1 MKTSHEDSARRTEE
15 PHKPL
20 ALSLSPESS
29 ALSPLIGLPWIAG
42 ARGPEAYDCWGL
54 FLAVQRQHFGRDL
67 PQIPIDALNLRA
79 VLAAFNGHPERQ
91 RWQPTSAA
99 EEGDAVLMRQSR
111 YPVHIG
117 VWLDIDGGGVLH
129 AVRHAGVVFQT
140 LAALDAHGWRI
151 EGYYR
156 FREPI

>member
-1 MKTSHEDSARRTEE
+1 MTTSNEDSGRRTEE
-15 PHKPL
+15 TRKPL

-54 FLAVQRQHFGRDL
+54 FLAVQGDHFGRDL
-67 PQIPIDALNLRA
+67 PEIPVDALDLRA
-79 VLAAFNGHPERQ
+79 VLDAFTAHPERQ
-91 RWQPTSAA
+91 RWQSVRAA

-129 AVRHAGVVFQT
+129 AVRHSGVVFQT
-140 LAALDAHGWRI
+140 LAALDAHGWHVDSVM
-151 EGYYR
+151 R
-156 FREPI
+156 FKD

>member
-1 MKTSHEDSARRTEE
+1 MSVAAAELTG
-15 PHKPL
+15 
-20 ALSLSPESS
+20 
-29 ALSPLIGLPWIAG
+29 LIGLPWIAG

-54 FLAVQRQHFGRDL
+54 FLAVQRQHFGRVL
-67 PQIPIDALNLRA
+67 PEIPVDALNLRA
-79 VLAAFNGHPERQ
+79 VLDAFNGHPERQ
-91 RWQPTSAA
+91 RWQPVSRA

-151 EGYYR
+151 EGFYR
-156 FREPI
+156 FRDPT

>member
-1 MKTSHEDSARRTEE
+1 M
-15 PHKPL
+15 
-20 ALSLSPESS
+20 
-29 ALSPLIGLPWIAG
+29 
-42 ARGPEAYDCWGL
+42 
-54 FLAVQRQHFGRDL
+54 QRDHFGRDL
-67 PQIPIDALNLRA
+67 PEIPVDALDLRA
-79 VLAAFNGHPERQ
+79 VLDAFSGHPERQ
-91 RWQPTSAA
+91 RWQTVSQP

-117 VWLDIDGGGVLH
+117 VWLNIDGGGVLH

-156 FREPI
+156 FRDPT

>member
-1 MKTSHEDSARRTEE
+1 MTTSHEDSGRRTEE
-15 PHKPL
+15 TRKPL

-42 ARGPEAYDCWGL
+42 ARGPESYDCWGL
-54 FLAVQRQHFGRDL
+54 FLAVQRDHFGRDL
-67 PQIPIDALNLRA
+67 PGIPVDALDLRA
-79 VLAAFNGHPERQ
+79 VLDAFNAHPERQ
-91 RWQPTSAA
+91 RWQTVSQQ

-117 VWLDIDGGGVLH
+117 VWLNIDGGGVLH

-151 EGYYR
+151 EGFYR
-156 FREPI
+156 FRDPT

>member
-1 MKTSHEDSARRTEE
+1 MTPAT
-15 PHKPL
+15 P
-20 ALSLSPESS
+20 SLSTRTS
-29 ALSPLIGLPWIAG
+29 ALSTLIGLPWVAG

-54 FLAVQRQHFGRDL
+54 FLTVQRQQFGRDL
-67 PQIPIDALNLRA
+67 PEIPVDALDLRA
-79 VLAAFNGHPERQ
+79 VLNAFTAHPERQ
-91 RWQPTSAA
+91 RWQSVSAA

-129 AVRHAGVVFQT
+129 AVRHAGVVFQS

-151 EGYYR
+151 EGHYR
-156 FREPI
+156 FKDGATP

>member
-1 MKTSHEDSARRTEE
+1 MSVAAAEFTR
-15 PHKPL
+15 
-20 ALSLSPESS
+20 
-29 ALSPLIGLPWIAG
+29 LIGLPWIAG

-54 FLAVQRQHFGRDL
+54 FLAVQHDHFGRDL
-67 PQIPIDALNLRA
+67 PEIPVDALDLRA
-79 VLAAFNGHPERQ
+79 VLDAFSAHPERQ
-91 RWQPTSAA
+91 RWQAVPQP

-117 VWLDIDGGGVLH
+117 VWLNIDGGGVLH

-151 EGYYR
+151 EGFYR

>member
-1 MKTSHEDSARRTEE
+1 MSVATAELTG
-15 PHKPL
+15 
-20 ALSLSPESS
+20 
-29 ALSPLIGLPWIAG
+29 LIGLSWVAG

-54 FLAVQRQHFGRDL
+54 FLTVQRQHFDRDL
-67 PQIPIDALNLRA
+67 PEIPIDALDLRA
-79 VLAAFNGHPERQ
+79 VLDAFTAHPERQ
-91 RWQPTSAA
+91 RWQSVSAA

-140 LAALDAHGWRI
+140 LAALNAHGWRI
-151 EGYYR
+151 EGHYR
-156 FREPI
+156 FKDGATP

>member
-1 MKTSHEDSARRTEE
+1 MSATQVEE
-15 PHKPL
+15 L
-20 ALSLSPESS
+20 TG
-29 ALSPLIGLPWIAG
+29 LIGLPWVVG
-42 ARGPEAYDCWGL
+42 ATGPDAYDCWGL
-54 FLAVQRQHFGRDL
+54 FVTVQRRHFHRTL
-67 PQIPIDALNLRA
+67 PENPVDATNLRA
-79 VLAAFNGHPERQ
+79 VLDAFNGHPERQ
-91 RWQPTSAA
+91 RWQRVIAE

-140 LAALDAHGWRI
+140 LAALDVHGWRI

-156 FREPI
+156 FREPT

>member
-1 MKTSHEDSARRTEE
+1 MSVVAAELTG
-15 PHKPL
+15 
-20 ALSLSPESS
+20 
-29 ALSPLIGLPWIAG
+29 LIGLPWVAG

-67 PQIPIDALNLRA
+67 PEIPVDALDLRA
-79 VLAAFNGHPERQ
+79 VLDAFTAHPERR
-91 RWQPTSAA
+91 RWQPVSAA

-117 VWLDIDGGGVLH
+117 LWLGIDGGGVLH

-140 LAALDAHGWRI
+140 LAALNAHGWRI
-151 EGYYR
+151 EGHYR
-156 FREPI
+156 FQDGATP

>member
-1 MKTSHEDSARRTEE
+1 MSGLHTAALTE
-15 PHKPL
+15 
-20 ALSLSPESS
+20 
-29 ALSPLIGLPWIAG
+29 LIGLPWVVG
-42 ARGPEAYDCWGL
+42 AHGPDAYDCWGL
-54 FLAVQRQHFGRDL
+54 FVAVQHTHFQRSL
-67 PQIPIDALNLRA
+67 PENPVDATNLRA
-79 VLAAFNGHPERQ
+79 VLAAFSGHPERQ
-91 RWQPTSAA
+91 RWQPVPQP

-151 EGYYR
+151 EGFYR
-156 FREPI
+156 FREPT

>member
-1 MKTSHEDSARRTEE
+1 MSVVATE
-15 PHKPL
+15 L
-20 ALSLSPESS
+20 TR
-29 ALSPLIGLPWIAG
+29 LIGLPWVAG

-54 FLAVQRQHFGRDL
+54 FLAVQRQHFDRDL
-67 PQIPIDALNLRA
+67 PEIPIDALDLRA
-79 VLAAFNGHPERQ
+79 VLDAFTAHPARQ
-91 RWQPTSAA
+91 RWQPVSPV
-99 EEGDAVLMRQSR
+99 EEGDAILMRQSR

-129 AVRHAGVVFQT
+129 AVRHAGVVFQN

-156 FREPI
+156 FREPT

>member
-1 MKTSHEDSARRTEE
+1 MSTVQIEE
-15 PHKPL
+15 L
-20 ALSLSPESS
+20 TG
-29 ALSPLIGLPWIAG
+29 LIGLPWVVG
-42 ARGPEAYDCWGL
+42 ASGPDAFDCWGL
-54 FLAVQRQHFGRDL
+54 FVTVQRSHFHRTL
-67 PQIPIDALNLRA
+67 PENPVDATNLRA
-79 VLAAFNGHPERQ
+79 VLDAFNGHPERQ
-91 RWQPTSAA
+91 RWQAVQQP

-151 EGYYR
+151 EGFYR
-156 FREPI
+156 FKGKDTGGKDDAN

>member
-1 MKTSHEDSARRTEE
+1 MTPTT
-15 PHKPL
+15 P
-20 ALSLSPESS
+20 SLSTRTS
-29 ALSPLIGLPWIAG
+29 ALSMLVGLPWVAG

-54 FLAVQRQHFGRDL
+54 FLAVQRQHFGRAL
-67 PQIPIDALNLRA
+67 PEIPVDALNLRA
-79 VLAAFNGHPERQ
+79 VLDAFTAHPERQ
-91 RWQPTSAA
+91 RWQPVSAA

-140 LAALDAHGWRI
+140 LAALNAHGWRV
-151 EGYYR
+151 EGHYR
-156 FREPI
+156 FKDGATP

>member
-1 MKTSHEDSARRTEE
+1 MTPTTH
-15 PHKPL
+15 
-20 ALSLSPESS
+20 SLSTRTS
-29 ALSPLIGLPWIAG
+29 ALSTLIGLPWIAG

-67 PQIPIDALNLRA
+67 PEIPVDALDLRA
-79 VLAAFNGHPERQ
+79 VLDAFIAHPERQ
-91 RWQPTSAA
+91 RWQPVSAA

-117 VWLDIDGGGVLH
+117 VWLAIDGGGVLH

>member
-1 MKTSHEDSARRTEE
+1 MSVAAAELTG
-15 PHKPL
+15 
-20 ALSLSPESS
+20 
-29 ALSPLIGLPWIAG
+29 LIGRPWLVGAAG
-42 ARGPEAYDCWGL
+42 PDAFDCWGL
-54 FLAVQRQHFGRDL
+54 FVTVQHQCFGREI
-67 PQIPIDALNLRA
+67 PQNPVDATNLRA
-79 VLAAFNGHPERQ
+79 VLEAFNGHPERQ
-91 RWQPTSAA
+91 RWQPVIAV

-156 FREPI
+156 FREPT

>member
-1 MKTSHEDSARRTEE
+1 MSVAAAELTG
-15 PHKPL
+15 
-20 ALSLSPESS
+20 
-29 ALSPLIGLPWIAG
+29 LIGLPWVAG

-67 PQIPIDALNLRA
+67 PEIPVDALNLRA
-79 VLAAFNGHPERQ
+79 VLDAFTAHPERQ
-91 RWQPTSAA
+91 RWQLVSAA

-111 YPVHIG
+111 YPIHIG

-140 LAALDAHGWRI
+140 LAALEAHGWRI
-151 EGYYR
+151 EGHYR
-156 FREPI
+156 FKDGATP